1 MFMTKSRVS
10 WMRGFPNVVNERR
23 GIGKMRDAVMEFALS
38 LANAV
43 ADQPF
48 EEDFE
53 TTVFRHGEG
62 GKWFGLL
69 MNLPKRRVGIESD
82 GMVDVLNLK
91 IDPEE
96 SYAVREMFEG
106 ILPAY
111 HMNKRHWI
119 SVVLDGS
126 VPMDFCEILIEKSYG
141 LTKKNTKKKI
151 VKGENGDISGV
162 Y

>member
-1 MFMTKSRVS
+1 MKKERSA
-10 WMRGFPNVVNERR
+10 VV
-23 GIGKMRDAVMEFALS
+23 EFALS
-38 LANAV
+38 LPGAV

-48 EEDFE
+48 EDDFE

-69 MNLPKRRVGIESD
+69 MNLSKRRVGIEDD
-82 GMVDVLNLK
+82 GIVDVLNLK

-119 SVVLDGS
+119 SVILDGS
-126 VPMDFCEILIEKSYG
+126 VPLEFCEILIEKSYG
-141 LTKKNTKKKI
+141 LTKKNVKKKT
-151 VKGENGDISGV
+151 VKGEDGDISGV

>member
-1 MFMTKSRVS
+1 MKKV
-10 WMRGFPNVVNERR
+10 
-23 GIGKMRDAVMEFALS
+23 RDEAVAFALS
-38 LANAV
+38 LPGAV

-53 TTVFRHGEG
+53 TTVFRHREG

-69 MNLPKRRVGIESD
+69 MNLPKRRVGIEAD
-82 GMVDVLNLK
+82 GMVDVLNLR

-119 SVVLDGS
+119 SVILDGS
-126 VPMDFCEILIEKSYG
+126 VPLDFCEILIEKSYR
-141 LTKKNTKKKI
+141 LTKKNVRKKI
-151 VKGENGDISGV
+151 AKGENGDISGV